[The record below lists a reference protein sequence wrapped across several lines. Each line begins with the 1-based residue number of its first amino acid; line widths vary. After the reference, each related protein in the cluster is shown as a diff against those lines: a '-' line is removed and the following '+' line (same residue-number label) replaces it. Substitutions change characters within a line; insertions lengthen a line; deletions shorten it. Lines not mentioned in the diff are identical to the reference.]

1 MKNHHGEF
9 TQQNE
14 WDTIKAGC
22 SKHTLRIMEG
32 AFDLTRFNS
41 RGQWSFSNTIYP
53 TEDNFKG
60 IISRLVRHHGRNLT
74 LEELNEINFLHY
86 SESGNSKS
94 YDVFLSQFSTV
105 FHMWGLYYIDSNGIF
120 LLTPLALQ
128 YYRGEIDYETMNL
141 VFCSR
146 TQFPKPQVLRQP
158 NGPLRPVISL
168 IRVFKSLTN
177 LGEDSRLSIFEMN
190 FFSCYI
196 TADNEVEDFVRDL
209 LSYRKNNSLIPSSA
223 VSNTFGSQPSNG
235 VSGILRMARV
245 ANIIEK
251 ENGSYQLVKT

>member
-1 MKNHHGEF
+1 
-9 TQQNE
+9 
-14 WDTIKAGC
+14 
-22 SKHTLRIMEG
+22 ME
-32 AFDLTRFNS
+32 ANFDLTRFNF
-41 RGQWSFSNTIYP
+41 RGQWSFSNTIYA

-60 IISRLVRHHGRNLT
+60 IISRLVRHHGCKLT
-74 LEELNEINFLHY
+74 LEELNQINYRHY
-86 SESGNSKS
+86 RKSGNSKP
-94 YDVFLSQFSTV
+94 YDIFLSQYSTV

-128 YYRGEIDYETMNL
+128 YYRGELDYETMNL

-146 TQFPKPQVLRQP
+146 TQFPKPQVFRQP
-158 NGPLRPVISL
+158 NGPLRPIISL

-177 LGEDSRLSIFEMN
+177 LGEDSCLSVFEMN
-190 FFSCYI
+190 LFSCYI

-223 VSNTFGSQPSNG
+223 VSKTFGSKATNG
-235 VSGILRMARV
+235 ISGILRMARV

-251 ENGSYQLVKT
+251 ENGSYQLVKI

>member
-1 MKNHHGEF
+1 
-9 TQQNE
+9 
-14 WDTIKAGC
+14 
-22 SKHTLRIMEG
+22 MEG

-223 VSNTFGSQPSNG
+223 VSKTFGSKPSNG